1 MAFLL
6 QGLAFIIL
14 FLKAAMASLKKKK
27 KHNDSLG
34 SVTAR
39 FGLGEKTDPIRSAPS
54 HVHSRVADDGGL
66 VGRPR
71 KYHR

>member
-14 FLKAAMASLKKKK
+14 FPKAAMASLKKKK

-39 FGLGEKTDPIRSAPS
+39 DEMLRFNFKNSEVGLGEKKQIRSDQWHPTYI
-54 HVHSRVADDGGL
+54 HV
-66 VGRPR
+66 
-71 KYHR
+71 